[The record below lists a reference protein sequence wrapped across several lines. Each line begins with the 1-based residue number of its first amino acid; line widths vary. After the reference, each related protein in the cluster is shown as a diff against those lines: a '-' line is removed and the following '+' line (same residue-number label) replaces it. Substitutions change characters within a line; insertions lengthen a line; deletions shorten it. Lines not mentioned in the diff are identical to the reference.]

1 MHPDKN
7 KDDPDA
13 DKKFMDLTWCKE
25 TLMDKKKRKKYN
37 QCGEECV
44 KDMEKEGQT
53 RFKTRF

>member
-44 KDMEKEGQT
+44 KDMEKEG
-53 RFKTRF
+53 